1 MCGIV
6 ASVSSRGR
14 VSSDGLA
21 RGAASLVHRGPD
33 AQAVWAASNGRAG
46 LGHARLSII
55 DLTTGDQPLHNE
67 DDSIHIVVNGEF
79 YDFERIRTE
88 LEAKGHCFKT
98 RSDSEIALHLY
109 EDLGARA
116 MHQLR
121 GEFAFALWDE
131 RDGVLFAGR
140 DRFGIKPLYYA
151 LADGACH
158 VASEVKALKALGVPL
173 RWDREALYDI
183 HYGLMHAPS
192 RSAFDGIYQV
202 PPGCYLLTDG
212 VHAHVH
218 TYWDWNYPPAE
229 VTRNADPREA
239 VERLSAVLEE
249 AIRLRLRADVP
260 VACYLSGGLDS
271 CTVLGIASK
280 LASNPLR
287 AYTLSFDM
295 ADYDERA
302 IAEAQAKLSGAEFY
316 PIPIRSEQLA
326 DHLEDALYH
335 SERPFVNAHS
345 VAKFLLS
352 KAVRDSGVKV
362 VMTGEGADEVF
373 AGYPFFRRDLVLHN
387 MEGQDPE
394 HAKHLLAELERANP
408 VSAGLLLPTGDAG
421 GAFDSVQRVLGFVPT
436 IVATWGQQGQ
446 GMRKLLHPDFA
457 SAYNG
462 RDSFRSLFNHLDVEG
477 QLTGREAVNQALY
490 IWAKTSLPNYILS
503 NLGDRMEMS
512 HSVEGRLPFLDH
524 KVVEEVV
531 KMPVAMKI
539 KGMTEKYVLRE
550 AARPVLTD
558 AVYRRQKHPFLSPPA
573 TLQTEGS
580 LFALIQDTLRGP
592 VLERTGIYDRKKV
605 VALLDGIPKMSTIAR
620 TSLDVPLTWIT
631 SMCLLHERLEIG
643 D

>member
-21 RGAASLVHRGPD
+21 RAAASLVHRGPD

-67 DDSIHIVVNGEF
+67 DDSLHIVVNGEF

-88 LEAKGHCFKT
+88 LQAKGHRFKT
-98 RSDSEIALHLY
+98 GSDSEIALHLY

-151 LADGACH
+151 LVDGTCH

-249 AIRLRLRADVP
+249 AVRLRLRADVP

-302 IAEAQAKLSGAEFY
+302 IAEAQATLSGAEFY
-316 PIPIRSEQLA
+316 PIPIHSEQLA

-335 SERPFVNAHS
+335 AERPFVNAHS

-394 HAKHLLAELERANP
+394 HAKHLLAEL
-408 VSAGLLLPTGDAG
+408 
-421 GAFDSVQRVLGFVPT
+421 
-436 IVATWGQQGQ
+436 
-446 GMRKLLHPDFA
+446 
-457 SAYNG
+457 
-462 RDSFRSLFNHLDVEG
+462 
-477 QLTGREAVNQALY
+477 
-490 IWAKTSLPNYILS
+490 
-503 NLGDRMEMS
+503 
-512 HSVEGRLPFLDH
+512 
-524 KVVEEVV
+524 
-531 KMPVAMKI
+531 
-539 KGMTEKYVLRE
+539 
-550 AARPVLTD
+550 
-558 AVYRRQKHPFLSPPA
+558 
-573 TLQTEGS
+573 
-580 LFALIQDTLRGP
+580 
-592 VLERTGIYDRKKV
+592 
-605 VALLDGIPKMSTIAR
+605 
-620 TSLDVPLTWIT
+620 
-631 SMCLLHERLEIG
+631 
-643 D
+643 

>member
-21 RGAASLVHRGPD
+21 RAAASLVHRGPD
-33 AQAVWAASNGRAG
+33 AQAVWTASNGRAG
-46 LGHARLSII
+46 LGHSRLSII

-88 LEAKGHCFKT
+88 LQAKGHCFKT

-151 LADGACH
+151 LVDGTCH

-249 AIRLRLRADVP
+249 AVRLRLRADVP

-335 SERPFVNAHS
+335 AGAS
-345 VAKFLLS
+345 V
-352 KAVRDSGVKV
+352 R
-362 VMTGEGADEVF
+362 
-373 AGYPFFRRDLVLHN
+373 
-387 MEGQDPE
+387 
-394 HAKHLLAELERANP
+394 ERALGGEVP
-408 VSAGLLLPTGDAG
+408 AEQGRARLGRQGGDDGRGRRRSVCRLSVLPPRSRAAQHGGPGSGTREAPAG
-421 GAFDSVQRVLGFVPT
+421 GAREGQPGLGGPAASDRRCRWRLRQRAARAGVRADDPRHVGTAGPGHAEAAPPGFRVRLRRPRLVPLAVQSPRRRRPAHRSRGRQPGALHLGQD
-436 IVATWGQQGQ
+436 VAAQ
-446 GMRKLLHPDFA
+446 LHPQQPGRPDGDGALGRGPAAVSRSQSRRGSREDARVDEDQGHDREVRAARGGQARAHRRGVPPAEA
-457 SAYNG
+457 SVPLAAG
-462 RDSFRSLFNHLDVEG
+462 DAADGGLALRADSGH
-477 QLTGREAVNQALY
+477 
-490 IWAKTSLPNYILS
+490 
-503 NLGDRMEMS
+503 
-512 HSVEGRLPFLDH
+512 
-524 KVVEEVV
+524 
-531 KMPVAMKI
+531 
-539 KGMTEKYVLRE
+539 
-550 AARPVLTD
+550 AARPG
-558 AVYRRQKHPFLSPPA
+558 RS
-573 TLQTEGS
+573 
-580 LFALIQDTLRGP
+580 
-592 VLERTGIYDRKKV
+592 
-605 VALLDGIPKMSTIAR
+605 IAR
-620 TSLDVPLTWIT
+620 AFTTARRSSRCST
-631 SMCLLHERLEIG
+631 RFRR
-643 D
+643 